1 MSVYVTMRVTADQAA
16 FEQAV
21 ADHADAIDRIMGIAK
36 TNGLI
41 GHRWFRGEGAVMAVD
56 EWPDAE
62 SFQAFMGEAEAE
74 MPFTVAGG
82 ERVDVDVVI
91 DAGVAALSMPEAS
104 AFNVYAAKKDIQG
117 NRPEMGYGF
126 GAEYQTTLPAGDYVV
141 VTRYEDDTEAETAFT
156 VVAGERVEVRAE
168 KSAAKAKT
176 K

>member
-1 MSVYVTMRVTADQAA
+1 
-16 FEQAV
+16 
-21 ADHADAIDRIMGIAK
+21 
-36 TNGLI
+36 
-41 GHRWFRGEGAVMAVD
+41 
-56 EWPDAE
+56 
-62 SFQAFMGEAEAE
+62 MGEASVEV
-74 MPFTVAGG
+74 PFTVASG
-82 ERVDVDVVI
+82 ERVEVMGI
-91 DAGVAALSMPEAS
+91 LEAGVVALTMPETD
-104 AFNVYAAKKDIQG
+104 AFNLYAAKKDIQG